1 MPTPVGGEMSFLQ
14 ASSVT
19 HLSRDADQP
28 AARRCSGFAPMVEE
42 PGIASPMSRT
52 PAELRAMPLL
62 RPPVVYVRA
71 VDRTSMFW
79 IMAHS
84 LWSRVRG
91 EARPA
96 RRLCARRQRASHHF
110 RTLSE

>member
-1 MPTPVGGEMSFLQ
+1 MPTPVGSAMSLLQ

-28 AARRCSGFAPMVEE
+28 AARRCSGFAPMVAE
-42 PGIASPMSRT
+42 PGIASLMSRT
-52 PAELRAMPLL
+52 PSELRAMPLL

-96 RRLCARRQRASHHF
+96 RALGARRYLSANHF
-110 RTLSE
+110 R